1 MIYTVSEW
9 FATISESLIIFFF
22 LVKIL
27 PYKNMAQSKKIIGT
41 IIFCCLQCASS
52 LVLNHFFVFEG
63 LLGVVNILIY
73 LLFCWILLEKPIW
86 FQTIVV
92 LLVFACLFTINIA
105 VTLIVSLIMQNT
117 SFDVLSLRN
126 PVRILLLFITKA
138 MLVFTL
144 MILTN
149 IFEKKK
155 MILHVSQCIIMT
167 TVLLTTLFAGV
178 VLEEIVIETDIAS
191 WEVSAIVICMITINV
206 LLFFVLYLTSSRNR
220 AENNQALLKLQIANE
235 QQKLQDSIRWN
246 TEVNTLR
253 HDLKNH
259 LLCISEYI
267 RLQQPDAAM
276 EYIEKLTG
284 QVKKELPYHMM
295 THSVAVNAILDLK
308 KLVCDENQ
316 IDIKYFVLEELP
328 KIDETDLCVILAN
341 LLDNAIEAASKE
353 EKRQI
358 RLSVEIIGN
367 YFRIVVQNR
376 IAKSVLKSNKKLGT
390 TKKNQK
396 IHGFGLQSVE
406 DVVERNDGMSNFSEE
421 NGWFVADIMLKI
433 HES

>member
-9 FATISESLIIFFF
+9 LATISESLIIFFF

-27 PYKNMAQSKKIIGT
+27 SYKNMAQSKKIIGT
-41 IIFCCLQCASS
+41 VVFCCLQCTSS
-52 LVLNHFFVFEG
+52 LILDQFFVFEG
-63 LLGVVNILIY
+63 LYVIITIFIY
-73 LLFCWILLEKPIW
+73 LLFCWIMLENPIW
-86 FQTIVV
+86 LQTIVI

-105 VTLIVSLIMQNT
+105 TMLITSLLTHST
-117 SFDVLSLRN
+117 SADVILLRN

-138 MLVFTL
+138 MLIFTL
-144 MILTN
+144 IILTN

-155 MILHVSQCIIMT
+155 VIFHVSQCIIMT
-167 TVLLTTLFAGV
+167 AVLLTTLFSGAV
-178 VLEEIVIETDIAS
+178 MEKIVIDTDVAS
-191 WEVSAIVICMITINV
+191 WEVSAIVICMIAINI
-206 LLFFVLYLTSSRNR
+206 LLFSVLYLTSSRNR
-220 AENNQALLKLQIANE
+220 VENNQALLKLQIANE

-267 RLQQPDAAM
+267 RLQQTNAAM

-295 THSVAVNAILDLK
+295 TNSVAVNAILDLK

-358 RLSVEIIGN
+358 RLSMEIIGN
-367 YFRIVVQNR
+367 YFRIVVQNQ
-376 IAKSVLKSNKKLGT
+376 IAESVLKNNKKLGT
-390 TKKNQK
+390 TKKNRK

-406 DVVERNDGMSNFSEE
+406 DAVERNDGMSNFSEE
-421 NGWFVADIMLKI
+421 NGWFVADVMLKI